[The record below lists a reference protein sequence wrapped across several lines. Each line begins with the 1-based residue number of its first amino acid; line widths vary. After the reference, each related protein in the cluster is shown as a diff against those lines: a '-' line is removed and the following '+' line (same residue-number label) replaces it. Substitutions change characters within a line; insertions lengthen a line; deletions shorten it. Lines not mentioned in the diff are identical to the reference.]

1 MPGNENLAIGV
12 NKCSYEHMSFIFQI
26 RPVSLEK
33 GFDLSCEGLLRDE
46 VREPRL
52 IDAIVHAVRLG
63 RELDGEIQIFDVEGH
78 VAEVLPLPLRGKHFL
93 QMCDA

>member
-1 MPGNENLAIGV
+1 
-12 NKCSYEHMSFIFQI
+12 MSFIFQI

-52 IDAIVHAVRLG
+52 IDAIVHAVRLA

-78 VAEVLPLPLRGKHFL
+78 VAEVLPLPLPGKHFL
-93 QMCDA
+93 QMRDM

>member
-1 MPGNENLAIGV
+1 
-12 NKCSYEHMSFIFQI
+12 MSFIFQI

-52 IDAIVHAVRLG
+52 VDAIVHAVRLG

-93 QMCDA
+93 QMCGA